1 MWSGGPWDVHAVW
14 QAWAVSSMSWS
25 SRKSR
30 DRVCACEPLY
40 YDDLSRSLIEKD
52 KDIPAPPGS
61 PPPPPPPPLPT
72 PPHPTTTHP
81 VLTAVA
87 LRHRSHTNVA
97 FLSPPDLLK
106 KKKHRERGE
115 EEGVG
120 NLKSCSRGS
129 VSNSNA
135 LCCLARGDTR
145 GRCETRGRGAR
156 ASEWIKRHIC
166 ITRTLLPIEQAHVIS
181 IYMIYIY
188 VCIHI
193 YIYIYI
199 QRIASVVFLSSSII
213 SVYVAPCSDDDK
225 QQKRLCLVL
234 QGKIQTSLP
243 VICARML
250 YDCHLPPHAP
260 PPASPH
266 GSRVWC
272 C

>member
-1 MWSGGPWDVHAVW
+1 MHAVW

-52 KDIPAPPGS
+52 KDIPPHPGS
-61 PPPPPPPPLPT
+61 PPPPPPPLPT
-72 PPHPTTTHP
+72 PPHPTATHP

-106 KKKHRERGE
+106 KKKNRERGE
-115 EEGVG
+115 EEGIG

-135 LCCLARGDTR
+135 LRCLARGDTR
-145 GRCETRGRGAR
+145 GRRETRGRGAR

-193 YIYIYI
+193 YIYI
-199 QRIASVVFLSSSII
+199 SSELPPLFFS
-213 SVYVAPCSDDDK
+213 APPSF
-225 QQKRLCLVL
+225 QS
-234 QGKIQTSLP
+234 TSLP
-243 VICARML
+243 VPTTTNNKN
-250 YDCHLPPHAP
+250 DC
-260 PPASPH
+260 
-266 GSRVWC
+266 VWC
-272 C
+272 YREKYKLVCL